1 MAIPRDTIE
10 IIRDRSRIEEI
21 VQRYVPS
28 LKKRGA
34 NYIGLCPFHKEK
46 TPSFTVSPEKQ
57 IFYCF
62 GCQTGGNVFSFIS
75 KIEHLNFPE
84 SVRFLGKIAGI
95 EVREEE
101 RSERD
106 KGIAYLKRIN
116 VFAMNLY
123 RRALMSES
131 GRQALEYARRRGVG
145 DKAIEEFSLGF
156 APPDGAYLAGRLAAE
171 NVSLIEAVKLGLVA
185 PSTRG
190 KPGSF
195 YDRFRGRLMFPI
207 FDHRGD
213 VAGFGGR
220 IIGEGEPKYLNSPES
235 DLFKKGSILY
245 AFHLA
250 KESIA
255 ELKRA
260 IIVEGYLD
268 VIGFF
273 QNGVRNVVAPLGTS
287 LTAQHV
293 ELLSRYCT
301 EIVLLFDADSAGI
314 KASLRSLDVAAEKNV
329 EVRVARL
336 PEGDPFDYVKK
347 YGIRRLMA
355 VVDSAISPV
364 EYRIQRVMA
373 DAGSIPRGRLLLAL
387 FRIVDDVRFDSEK
400 REYLKKIGALVGI
413 EEAII
418 INDYERYRAGA
429 KSPAGYNVLS
439 KKSGEEIDYLARC
452 HRELVILLL
461 SHPELVESAML
472 DFSAGGMTDPL
483 AKAVFLKIA
492 ELYSEGRQISIDRIF
507 DEFPDGEVRQFLEK
521 ALEKSFV
528 AERPSEAYSEIFV
541 NVKLYLIDRKME
553 KLWEEVSSLGDRVSS
568 EMLIEIEGLRRD
580 KEKLLTYLQTR

>member
-75 KIEHLNFPE
+75 KIEHLSFPE

-95 EVREEE
+95 EVREEA
-101 RSERD
+101 RSERN
-106 KGIAYLKRIN
+106 KGLAYLKRIN

-131 GRQALEYARRRGVG
+131 GRQALEYARRRGVS
-145 DKAIEEFSLGF
+145 DKAIEEFSLGY

-171 NVSLIEAVKLGLVA
+171 NVSIEEAVKLGLVA

-213 VAGFGGR
+213 VAAFGGR

-250 KESIA
+250 RESIA

-314 KASLRSLDVAAEKNV
+314 KASLRSLDVAAGKNV
-329 EVRVARL
+329 EVRVAKL
-336 PEGDPFDYVKK
+336 PEGDPFDYVKQ

-355 VVDSAISPV
+355 VVDSAVSPV
-364 EYRIQRVMA
+364 EYRIQHVMA
-373 DAGSIPRGRLLLAL
+373 DSGSLPRGRLLLAL
-387 FRIVDDVRFDSEK
+387 FRIVDDIRFDSEK
-400 REYLKKIGALVGI
+400 REYLKKIGSLVGI

-429 KSPAGYNVLS
+429 KSPADYNALS

-472 DFSAGGMTDPL
+472 DFSAEGMTDPA
-483 AKAVFLKIA
+483 AKAVFSKIA

-507 DEFPDGEVRQFLEK
+507 DEFPDGDIRQFLEK
-521 ALEKSFV
+521 GLEKSFV

-553 KLWEEVSSLGDRVSS
+553 KLWEEVNSQGARVSS